1 MVEAKEKFLF
11 FLLFLLLIIKIKMK
25 KIKHKMSLYQMRE
38 NVSFLS

>member
-25 KIKHKMSLYQMRE
+25 KIKHKTSLHQMRE